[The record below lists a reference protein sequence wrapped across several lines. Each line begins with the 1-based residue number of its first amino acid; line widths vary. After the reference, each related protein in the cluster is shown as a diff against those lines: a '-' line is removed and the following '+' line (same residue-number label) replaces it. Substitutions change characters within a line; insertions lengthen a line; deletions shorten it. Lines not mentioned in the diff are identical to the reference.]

1 MRSQEDYI
9 KKRHIHK
16 TGKVIPLKIPPV
28 TLFSVKI

>member
-1 MRSQEDYI
+1 MSSQEDYI